1 MSEKLIMLHGFTQE
15 EALRCIRAVKEA
27 SEDPKSIAFCM
38 TTETNLDWK
47 VKNLITEVL
56 EEHQYMLMQQAKKEN
71 PEETQGAQE

>member
-15 EALRCIRAVKEA
+15 EALRCIRAVKAA

-47 VKNLITEVL
+47 VKELIAEVL
-56 EEHQYMLMQQAKKEN
+56 EEHTYMMQQQAKKEN
-71 PEETQGAQE
+71 SGETQEPQE